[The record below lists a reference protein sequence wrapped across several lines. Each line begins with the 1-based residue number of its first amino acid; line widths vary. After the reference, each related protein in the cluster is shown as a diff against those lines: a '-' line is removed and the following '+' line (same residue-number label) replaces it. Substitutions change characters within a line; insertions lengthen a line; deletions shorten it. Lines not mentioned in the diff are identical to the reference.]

1 MRKVGVSAV
10 KKKKDNL
17 NAFSAVGK
25 ESKEQKIQF
34 VKSTLSSFQAT
45 LTEFAIKYRD
55 RINAD
60 PEFRQQFHNMC
71 NDIGVDP
78 LASNKGFWGD
88 ILGVGD
94 YYYELG
100 VSISHICM
108 KSRPIN
114 GGIMSVEEVV
124 KKIRSSGVRS
134 RISTSVEDIKRAVG
148 KLSILGNG
156 FRTITISNQL
166 MIMSV
171 PSELNRDHEALFKV
185 GQEMGHVNFA
195 LMVDELKWTRER
207 FDVVVNSLLK
217 NGMLWVDIHEDVTN
231 YYFPS
236 VWMSNRVQQS

>member
-17 NAFSAVGK
+17 TAFSAVGK

-34 VKSTLSSFQAT
+34 VKSTIANFQT
-45 LTEFAIKYRD
+45 SLMEFAIKYKD

-71 NDIGVDP
+71 NNIGVDP

-114 GGIMSVEEVV
+114 GGIISVDEIV
-124 KKIRSSGVRS
+124 KKIRSSGIKS
-134 RISTSVEDIKRAVG
+134 RTMTSVEDVKRAVG
-148 KLSILGNG
+148 KLSVLGNG
-156 FRTITISNQL
+156 FRTITLSNRL

-171 PSELNRDHEALFKV
+171 PSELNRDHETLFKV
-185 GQEMGHVNFA
+185 GQDMGCINVDLIVNGQ
-195 LMVDELKWTRER
+195 KWTMER
-207 FDVVVNSLLK
+207 FHMVVNSLLR
-217 NGMLWVDIHEDVTN
+217 NGMLWVDVSDDVTN

-236 VWMSNRVQQS
+236 IWMSNRSQ